1 MLYFT
6 ILDYLYISNNLQMSN
21 STLIRNYSHSDKDS
35 VLKLVQQNT
44 PKYFAE
50 SEEIDLE
57 NYLKNEIDLYYVIE
71 IDVKIVGSGG
81 INFDDSMTIAV
92 LSWDII
98 DPEFQGKSFGS
109 QLLNYRM
116 EQINK
121 IPSVQKII
129 VRTSQLTY
137 QFYEKQGFKTVEI
150 HKDYWAS
157 GFDMYFMVYHKK

>member
-1 MLYFT
+1 
-6 ILDYLYISNNLQMSN
+6 MSN
-21 STLIRNYSHSDKDS
+21 SVLIRNYTHSDKDS
-35 VLKLVQQNT
+35 VLKLVQLNT

-50 SEEIDLE
+50 SEENDLE
-57 NYLKNEIDLYYVIE
+57 NYLQNEIDLYYVLE
-71 IDVKIVGSGG
+71 NDRKIIGSGG

-98 DPEFQGKSFGS
+98 DPEHQGKSFGS

-121 IPSVQKII
+121 ISSVQKII

-137 QFYEKQGFKTVEI
+137 QFYENHGFKSVEI
-150 HKDYWAS
+150 HKDYWS
-157 GFDMYFMVYHKK
+157 KGFDMYFMVYQK